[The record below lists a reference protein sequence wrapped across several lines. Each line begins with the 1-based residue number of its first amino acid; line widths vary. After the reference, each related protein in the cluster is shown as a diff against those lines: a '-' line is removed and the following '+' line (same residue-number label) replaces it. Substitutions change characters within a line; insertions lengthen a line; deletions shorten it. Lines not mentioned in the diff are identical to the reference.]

1 MSTRLKA
8 YEKDLNDDTLL
19 LITSSNTL
27 KWFIETCVDII
38 NIHNILTSHRRD
50 HGIKH
55 VFLSHKLCS

>member
-1 MSTRLKA
+1 MSTRLKT
-8 YEKDLNDDTLL
+8 YEKELNDDTLL

-50 HGIKH
+50 HCIKH